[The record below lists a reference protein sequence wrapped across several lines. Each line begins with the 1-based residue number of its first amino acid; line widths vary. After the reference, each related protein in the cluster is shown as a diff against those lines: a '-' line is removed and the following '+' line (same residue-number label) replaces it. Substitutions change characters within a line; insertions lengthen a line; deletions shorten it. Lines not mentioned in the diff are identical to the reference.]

1 MDNMIVVGSLVRVSN
16 PVGREDRRYRN
27 AYGTLVRYTRPHGYA
42 AVRLD
47 VGGEVLLHPESL
59 SVESEACVHGRSYC
73 DRCDRGALLT
83 FTPCH

>member
-1 MDNMIVVGSLVRVSN
+1 MIVGSLVRVSA
-16 PVGREDRRYRN
+16 PVDQEDRKYRG

-59 SVESEACVHGRSYC
+59 SVESEACVHGRSSC
-73 DRCDRGALLT
+73 DRCDLDAT
-83 FTPCH
+83 FTPGH